1 MTSRQS
7 SRWLAA
13 VLAACALVATPAPG
27 AGQQIRSPY
36 RFLEKTQA
44 GGLFVGYLGADRG
57 QFDLGPGSS
66 PLFGA
71 RYGIRLSGPFT
82 IEGEASFLPTSRFV
96 IGLDQDTVAAD
107 SIVSRPVR
115 VGRES
120 DQSLLLLLAGLRFNL
135 TGPRTFRNLQ
145 PYLLVGGG
153 AVIELSDEDRGTDL
167 PPDVRFDF
175 GTSFAGQLGGGIEW
189 FVMRRLGLRLDGR
202 LVFWEIDMP
211 RAFREEVPR
220 APDDEWVQHFYVSAG
235 AAIHF

>member
-7 SRWLAA
+7 SRWIAA
-13 VLAACALVATPAPG
+13 VLAACALASAPAPG

-36 RFLEKTQA
+36 RFLEQTQA
-44 GGLFVGYLGADRG
+44 GGLFVGYLGTDRG
-57 QFDLGPGSS
+57 RFDLGPGPG
-66 PLFGA
+66 PLLGG

-82 IEGEASFLPTSRFV
+82 IEGEAAFLPTSRFV
-96 IGLDQDTVAAD
+96 IGLDQDTIAPD

-115 VGRES
+115 LGRES

-135 TGPRTFRNLQ
+135 TGPRTYRNLQ
-145 PYLLVGGG
+145 PYLLAGGG

-167 PPDVRFDF
+167 PSDARFDF
-175 GTSFAGQLGGGIEW
+175 GTSFAGHLGGGVEW
-189 FVMRRLGLRLDGR
+189 FAMRRLGLRLDGR
-202 LVFWEIDMP
+202 LVFWEIDLP
-211 RAFREEVPR
+211 RAFQTEVPR